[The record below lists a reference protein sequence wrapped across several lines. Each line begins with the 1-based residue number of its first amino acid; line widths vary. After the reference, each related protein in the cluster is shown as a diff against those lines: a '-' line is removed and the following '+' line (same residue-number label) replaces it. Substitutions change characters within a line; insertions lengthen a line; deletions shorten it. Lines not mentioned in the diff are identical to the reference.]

1 MTRSDLGNG
10 RRERW
15 LFLGSGLVVIL
26 AVLLGLAREQR
37 WGQPMVMFRL
47 ISSNATGLR
56 PGQEVRISGLPVGQL
71 RSLQLQA
78 DASVAIAVE
87 VAQRYA
93 PLIGPTS
100 VARQGQE
107 GFIGDRYLEISP
119 DPQTAGKGKRSS
131 DQRLPYEQP
140 LELAPMLQQL
150 VQTQKDLQA
159 TLRNTTRLTAND
171 LPQTLRDARLSL
183 RGIHSLAT
191 FLQRESASTAPDL
204 RDALRQISRAG
215 STVEQ
220 TSTEAQQLLRISQ
233 PELIRTLDDI
243 QTLTNTSQRLLQNLL
258 GLFGPDSG
266 GNPNQSP
273 QSAAPLRPAPGG
285 PIQHGLPR

>member
-1 MTRSDLGNG
+1 MTGSDLGNG

-15 LFLGSGLVVIL
+15 LFLGSGVVVIL

-37 WGQPMVMFRL
+37 WDQPMVTFRL

-71 RSLQLQA
+71 RSLQLQP

-87 VAQRYA
+87 VARRYA

-119 DPQTAGKGKRSS
+119 DPQPAGKGMDPSGQHLR
-131 DQRLPYEQP
+131 YEQP
-140 LELAPMLQQL
+140 LELALLLQQL

-159 TLRNTTRLTAND
+159 TVRNTTRLTAND
-171 LPQTLRDARLSL
+171 LPQTLLEARLSL
-183 RGIHSLAT
+183 RGVHSLAT
-191 FLQRESASTAPDL
+191 FLHRESAATAPDL
-204 RDALRQISRAG
+204 RQTLRQINRAG
-215 STVEQ
+215 NSVEQ
-220 TSTEAQQLLRISQ
+220 TSTEAQQLLRTSQ
-233 PELIRTLDDI
+233 PGLIRTLADI
-243 QTLTNTSQRLLQNLL
+243 QALTNTSQRLLQTLL
-258 GLFGPDSG
+258 GLFGTDGG
-266 GNPNQSP
+266 GNPTRSP
-273 QSAAPLRPAPGG
+273 QP
-285 PIQHGLPR
+285 